1 MSTTFGIRLQ
11 HGETLEVARRVGG
24 IGLSWTEEWA
34 HMFPPDTKVIALDNT
49 PQGIYT
55 IGDILDAIEG
65 QETVERLR
73 KEYVISEDE
82 LMLLKEQQLLTKLYE
97 CQDEMEVL
105 LDKGEDDFHYVL
117 MGVLIKRLEDH
128 LSQNLDLC

>member
-1 MSTTFGIRLQ
+1 MSTTVGIKLQ
-11 HGETLEVARRVGG
+11 HGETLEIARRGNG
-24 IGLSWTEEWA
+24 TGLSWVEEWA
-34 HMFPPDTKVIALDNT
+34 AMFPPDTKVIALDNS

-55 IGDILDAIEG
+55 IGDILEAIEG

-82 LMLLKEQQLLTKLYE
+82 QKLLKEQQLLAKLYE
-97 CQDEMEVL
+97 CQDKMEVL
-105 LDKGEDDFHYVL
+105 LDKGKDDFHYVL